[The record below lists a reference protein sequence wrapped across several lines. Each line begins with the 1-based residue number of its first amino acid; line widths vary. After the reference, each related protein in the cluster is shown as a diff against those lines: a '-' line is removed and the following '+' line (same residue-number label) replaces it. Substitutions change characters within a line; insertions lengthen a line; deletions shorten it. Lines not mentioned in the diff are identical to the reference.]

1 MEELPRKENKM
12 GVLPVGRLI
21 LTMSAPMVLS
31 MLFQALYNVVD
42 SVFVARLGQ
51 DAMNAVSL
59 AFPLQTVLIGVSVGT
74 GVGMNSLIS
83 RRLGE
88 NRLQEAESAA
98 NNGLLVL
105 FLTQITKGE
114 QTVGTLFE
122 IALKIRKICLQEMD
136 GLVEASDV
144 VFTLCLIVNLTRGV
158 GFLCQ
163 DIERRHEDRYKYNKV

>member
-74 GVGMNSLIS
+74 GVGMNALVSRSLGERNFDRADAAANTGIFLYLCSAVLFGLIGMFPVPTTVFSRITRGSSHTERITSISASDARLPFS
-83 RRLGE
+83 RR
-88 NRLQEAESAA
+88 SAR
-98 NNGLLVL
+98 NGC
-105 FLTQITKGE
+105 F
-114 QTVGTLFE
+114 
-122 IALKIRKICLQEMD
+122 
-136 GLVEASDV
+136 S
-144 VFTLCLIVNLTRGV
+144 
-158 GFLCQ
+158 
-163 DIERRHEDRYKYNKV
+163 RREGPDSR

>member
-74 GVGMNSLIS
+74 GVGMNALVS
-83 RRLGE
+83 RREEFRPGGRGGE
-88 NRLQEAESAA
+88 YRDLPVSVLRRAVRPDRNVHSRS
-98 NNGLLVL
+98 LLPSSH
-105 FLTQITKGE
+105 G
-114 QTVGTLFE
+114 
-122 IALKIRKICLQEMD
+122 
-136 GLVEASDV
+136 
-144 VFTLCLIVNLTRGV
+144 
-158 GFLCQ
+158 
-163 DIERRHEDRYKYNKV
+163 